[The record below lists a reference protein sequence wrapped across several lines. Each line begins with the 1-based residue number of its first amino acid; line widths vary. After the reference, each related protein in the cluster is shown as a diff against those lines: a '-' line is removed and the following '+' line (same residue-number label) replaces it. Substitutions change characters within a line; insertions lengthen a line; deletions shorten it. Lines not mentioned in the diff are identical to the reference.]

1 MRRAA
6 GGPVIVLSI
15 MMGFGS
21 IGCAAI
27 DAGHEGVLVEQP
39 FFFGHGGVDPVPSK
53 TGRLWLAPTTHV
65 IDVDVRPVQYSEH
78 FDIISAENAPVSFD
92 AFMIANVVEGRSP
105 ELIARYGPNWY
116 HNNVKEAFRTFV
128 REEVQKYPLFQLTT
142 DPTTRTKLQE
152 AIAREVQTKLI
163 EKQNIPV
170 RLNRVVV
177 GSILPPKGVV
187 EQTTQTIV
195 QEQRKITMVEFQKAE
210 EAREKA
216 EKQRG
221 IADRAYRESLG
232 LTAPEFVDLR
242 RIEVQKEIVQHSP
255 SALTVIMGLERF
267 GINLPPIGADKAE
280 MEPRP
285 RLHLAQLRLLGL
297 RNRGHLAVG
306 IDLCFDHV
314 THLNLPAH
322 FGGQGDGHFAVLTVS
337 NHVMFASAHFR

>member
-1 MRRAA
+1 MPSTSDTPTIEAALGRTTTSNVMRDR
-6 GGPVIVLSI
+6 I
-15 MMGFGS
+15 
-21 IGCAAI
+21 I
-27 DAGHEGVLVEQP
+27 DFVG
-39 FFFGHGGVDPVPSK
+39 
-53 TGRLWLAPTTHV
+53 
-65 IDVDVRPVQYSEH
+65 
-78 FDIISAENAPVSFD
+78 
-92 AFMIANVVEGRSP
+92 
-105 ELIARYGPNWY
+105 RYGTNWY
-116 HNNVKEAFRTFV
+116 QNNVKEAFRTFV

-142 DPTTRTKLQE
+142 DPTTRTKLQD

-163 EKQNIPV
+163 DKQNLPI

-255 SALTVIMGLERF
+255 SALTVIMGLERV
-267 GINLPPIGADKAE
+267 GINMPPLASDRLDSRMQMCWEYRDGDRSGRHPVLSP
-280 MEPRP
+280 EPWWITSPP
-285 RLHLAQLRLLGL
+285 RHGRFS
-297 RNRGHLAVG
+297 H
-306 IDLCFDHV
+306 
-314 THLNLPAH
+314 
-322 FGGQGDGHFAVLTVS
+322 
-337 NHVMFASAHFR
+337 

>member
-1 MRRAA
+1 MRHGAWSMLGA
-6 GGPVIVLSI
+6 VGALLMTS
-15 MMGFGS
+15 
-21 IGCAAI
+21 GCVAI
-27 DAGHEGVLVEQP
+27 EAGHEGVMVEQP
-39 FFFGHGGVDPVPSK
+39 FFFGHGGIDAAPSK
-53 TGRLWLAPTTHV
+53 TGRVWVAPTTKV
-65 IDVDVRPVQYSEH
+65 IEVDVRPLQYSEH

-105 ELIARYGPNWY
+105 EIVGRYGTNWY
-116 HNNVKEAFRTFV
+116 QNNVKEAFRTFV

-142 DPTTRTKLQE
+142 DPTTRTKLQD

-163 EKQNIPV
+163 DKQNMPI

-187 EQTTQTIV
+187 EQTTQTII

-255 SALTVIMGLERF
+255 SALTVIMGLERV
-267 GINLPPIGADKAE
+267 GINLPP
-280 MEPRP
+280 
-285 RLHLAQLRLLGL
+285 LA
-297 RNRGHLAVG
+297 
-306 IDLCFDHV
+306 
-314 THLNLPAH
+314 
-322 FGGQGDGHFAVLTVS
+322 GD
-337 NHVMFASAHFR
+337 R

>member
-1 MRRAA
+1 M
-6 GGPVIVLSI
+6 P
-15 MMGFGS
+15 
-21 IGCAAI
+21 
-27 DAGHEGVLVEQP
+27 
-39 FFFGHGGVDPVPSK
+39 
-53 TGRLWLAPTTHV
+53 
-65 IDVDVRPVQYSEH
+65 
-78 FDIISAENAPVSFD
+78 PVSFD
-92 AFMIANVVEGRSP
+92 AFLIANVVEGRSP

-116 HNNVKEAFRTFV
+116 QQNVKEAFRTFV

-163 EKQNIPV
+163 EKQTIPV

-187 EQTTQTIV
+187 EQTTQTII

-255 SALTVIMGLERF
+255 SALTVL
-267 GINLPPIGADKAE
+267 LP
-280 MEPRP
+280 
-285 RLHLAQLRLLGL
+285 
-297 RNRGHLAVG
+297 
-306 IDLCFDHV
+306 
-314 THLNLPAH
+314 
-322 FGGQGDGHFAVLTVS
+322 S
-337 NHVMFASAHFR
+337 

>member
-1 MRRAA
+1 MLGAV
-6 GGPVIVLSI
+6 GVLLLMS
-15 MMGFGS
+15 
-21 IGCAAI
+21 GCVAI
-27 DAGHEGVLVEQP
+27 EAGHEGVMVEQP
-39 FFFGHGGVDPVPSK
+39 FFFGHGGVDPAPSK
-53 TGRLWLAPTTHV
+53 TGRVWVAPTTKV
-65 IDVDVRPVQYSEH
+65 IEVDVRPLQYSEH

-105 ELIARYGPNWY
+105 EIVGRYGTNWY
-116 HNNVKEAFRTFV
+116 QNNVKEAFRTFV

-142 DPTTRTKLQE
+142 DPTTRTKLQD

-163 EKQNIPV
+163 DKQNMPI

-255 SALTVIMGLERF
+255 SALTVIMGLERV
-267 GINLPPIGADKAE
+267 GINMPP
-280 MEPRP
+280 
-285 RLHLAQLRLLGL
+285 LA
-297 RNRGHLAVG
+297 
-306 IDLCFDHV
+306 
-314 THLNLPAH
+314 
-322 FGGQGDGHFAVLTVS
+322 GD
-337 NHVMFASAHFR
+337 R